1 MIKPDDTIRVLI
13 PLQLRKKN
21 GRPKIMPPAD
31 YRRSEDLAQDPHILR
46 AIGRAWAW
54 RRRMDAGEFAT
65 IQELAEAVGLA
76 ERHVSRQ
83 LRLAYLAP
91 EVLKRL
97 TCGREASAATLQQ
110 LIECALLAWQE
121 QEFRV
126 FGES

>member
-1 MIKPDDTIRVLI
+1 MEV
-13 PLQLRKKN
+13 
-21 GRPKIMPPAD
+21 
-31 YRRSEDLAQDPHILR
+31 
-46 AIGRAWAW
+46 
-54 RRRMDAGEFAT
+54 GEFAT

-97 TCGREASAATLQQ
+97 TCGREASAATLQR
-110 LIECALLAWQE
+110 LIESALLAWQE
-121 QEFRV
+121 QEDGV

>member
-1 MIKPDDTIRVLI
+1 MTKPDETIRVLI
-13 PLQLRKKN
+13 PLQVRKKN

-31 YRRSEDLAQDPHILR
+31 YRPSEDQAQDPHILR

-65 IQELAEAVGLA
+65 IQELAVAVGLA

-97 TCGREASAATLQQ
+97 TCGREASAATLNQ
-110 LIECALLAWQE
+110 LIEYALLAWQE
-121 QEFRV
+121 QEIWV
-126 FGES
+126 FGEG

>member
-1 MIKPDDTIRVLI
+1 
-13 PLQLRKKN
+13 
-21 GRPKIMPPAD
+21 MPPAD
-31 YRRSEDLAQDPHILR
+31 QRPSEDLRQDPHILR

-54 RRRMDAGEFAT
+54 RRRMEAGEFAT

-91 EVLKRL
+91 AVLKRL
-97 TCGREASAATLQQ
+97 TCGHMTSAATLKQ

-121 QEFRV
+121 QEDGV

>member
-13 PLQLRKKN
+13 PLKVRKKN
-21 GRPKIMPPAD
+21 GRPKIQPPTD
-31 YRRSEDLAQDPHILR
+31 YRPSEDHAQDPHILR
-46 AIGRAWAW
+46 AIGRAWGW

-97 TCGREASAATLQQ
+97 TCGREALGVSVYALCFMAELPWLDQGDSA
-110 LIECALLAWQE
+110 
-121 QEFRV
+121 
-126 FGES
+126 FGPA